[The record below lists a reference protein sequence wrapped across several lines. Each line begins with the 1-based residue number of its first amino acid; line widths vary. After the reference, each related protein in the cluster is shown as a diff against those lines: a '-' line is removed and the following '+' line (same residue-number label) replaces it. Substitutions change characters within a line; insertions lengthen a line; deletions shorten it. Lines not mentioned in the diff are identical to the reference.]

1 MGSSRG
7 SGPAGAWTSLK
18 KISAEDPL
26 SLPFQAA
33 QVPVEH
39 LTPLCWEGM
48 IYLAAGLS
56 LLGSFLIDLWK
67 QRLRGGSSKD
77 EVIGFALRPKIL
89 AKPDG
94 FNKTKLA
101 SLPFAQTGWALLPQ
115 HQARSWTED
124 SSPCAACHGDKEL
137 LGGDKRGTF
146 PKLSAIVCQALITPG
161 I

>member
-56 LLGSFLIDLWK
+56 LPGSFLIDL
-67 QRLRGGSSKD
+67 
-77 EVIGFALRPKIL
+77 
-89 AKPDG
+89 
-94 FNKTKLA
+94 
-101 SLPFAQTGWALLPQ
+101 
-115 HQARSWTED
+115 
-124 SSPCAACHGDKEL
+124 
-137 LGGDKRGTF
+137 
-146 PKLSAIVCQALITPG
+146 
-161 I
+161 